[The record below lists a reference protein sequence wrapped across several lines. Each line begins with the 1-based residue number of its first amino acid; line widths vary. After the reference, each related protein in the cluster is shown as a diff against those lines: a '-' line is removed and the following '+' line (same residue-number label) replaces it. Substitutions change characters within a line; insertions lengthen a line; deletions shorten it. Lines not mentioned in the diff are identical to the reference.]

1 MARKVKNFVSI
12 INTQKNLQDKENRIK
27 IMKYGSDPHRG
38 SSIWIGLYLCFYTL
52 GNKKMELLTKILVHA
67 KRFSFK

>member
-12 INTQKNLQDKENRIK
+12 INTQKNLQDKETRIK
-27 IMKYGSDPHRG
+27 IMNMDPHRG